1 VTDGVQRVFCSA
13 PVFHPLLSPVDGVSA
28 SRNVVLLTQGRC
40 GKRWIARER
49 CPETGGCVSLN
60 LQEKQAVVAEVS
72 AQVALAQTIVLA
84 EYRGIQVA
92 DITKLRAN
100 ARKSGVYF
108 HVLKNT
114 LARRAVQGTPFEAL
128 AEKMVGPLVY
138 SMSADPVA
146 AAKVVFDFAKTNDK
160 LVIKAG
166 SMSGSVMSA
175 EQVAV
180 LAATPSRDELI
191 AKLMATM
198 NATTAKFVRTLAA
211 IRDQHASSQVEGNEA
226 ATAA

>member
-1 VTDGVQRVFCSA
+1 MKYGFYEIPESA
-13 PVFHPLLSPVDGVSA
+13 FWKLEDYL
-28 SRNVVLLTQGRC
+28 
-40 GKRWIARER
+40 
-49 CPETGGCVSLN
+49 SLN

-72 AQVALAQTIVLA
+72 AQVAQAQTIVLA
-84 EYRGIQVA
+84 EYRGIRVA
-92 DITKLRAN
+92 DITTLRAN

-114 LARRAVQGTPFEAL
+114 LAQRAVKGTPFEAL

-138 SMSADPVA
+138 SMSADAVA
-146 AAKVVFDFAKTNDK
+146 AAKVVFDFAKTNEK

-166 SMSGSVMSA
+166 AMGGSLMSA

-180 LAATPSRDELI
+180 LAATPSREELI
-191 AKLMATM
+191 ARLMATM
-198 NATTAKFVRTLAA
+198 NATTSKFVRTLAA
-211 IRDQHASSQVEGNEA
+211 IRDKQLA

>member
-1 VTDGVQRVFCSA
+1 MVAVVNEWNVRSA
-13 PVFHPLLSPVDGVSA
+13 FRKLEEYL
-28 SRNVVLLTQGRC
+28 
-40 GKRWIARER
+40 
-49 CPETGGCVSLN
+49 SLN

-72 AQVALAQTIVLA
+72 AQVAQAQTIVLA
-84 EYRGIQVA
+84 EYRGIKVA
-92 DITKLRAN
+92 DITRLRAD

-138 SMSADPVA
+138 SMSADAVA

-166 SMSGSVMSA
+166 AMSGSVMSA

-180 LAATPSRDELI
+180 LAATPSRDELL
-191 AKLMATM
+191 ARLMATM

-211 IRDQHASSQVEGNEA
+211 IRDKHALSPVEGNEA

>member
-1 VTDGVQRVFCSA
+1 MVRLRAGM
-13 PVFHPLLSPVDGVSA
+13 
-28 SRNVVLLTQGRC
+28 VVLLLKAAVVNDGMCLRNLDTSR
-40 GKRWIARER
+40 KLE
-49 CPETGGCVSLN
+49 EDLSLN

-72 AQVALAQTIVLA
+72 AQVAQAQTIVLA
-84 EYRGIQVA
+84 EYRGIAVA
-92 DITKLRAN
+92 DITRLRAN

-114 LARRAVQGTPFEAL
+114 LARRAVQGTPFEPL

-138 SMSADPVA
+138 SMSPDAVA

-166 SMSGSVMSA
+166 SMAGSVMTA

-180 LAATPSRDELI
+180 LAATPSREELI

-211 IRDQHASSQVEGNEA
+211 IRDKQQA

>member
-1 VTDGVQRVFCSA
+1 MVAVVIEEMCA
-13 PVFHPLLSPVDGVSA
+13 SA
-28 SRNVVLLTQGRC
+28 SRKLEEDL
-40 GKRWIARER
+40 
-49 CPETGGCVSLN
+49 SLN

-72 AQVALAQTIVLA
+72 AQVAQSQTIVLA
-84 EYRGIQVA
+84 EYRGIAVA

-100 ARKSGVYF
+100 ARQSGVYL

-114 LARRAVQGTPFEAL
+114 LARRAVQGTPFESL

-138 SMSADPVA
+138 SMSPDAVA

-160 LVIKAG
+160 MVIKAG
-166 SMSGSVMSA
+166 SMAGSVMSA
-175 EQVAV
+175 EQVAI

-191 AKLMATM
+191 AMLMATM

-211 IRDQHASSQVEGNEA
+211 IRDSKET

>member
-1 VTDGVQRVFCSA
+1 VCASA
-13 PVFHPLLSPVDGVSA
+13 FRKLEEDL
-28 SRNVVLLTQGRC
+28 
-40 GKRWIARER
+40 
-49 CPETGGCVSLN
+49 SLN

-72 AQVALAQTIVLA
+72 AQVAQAQTIVLA

-92 DITKLRAN
+92 DITRLRAI

-114 LARRAVQGTPFEAL
+114 LAQRAVQGTPFEAL
-128 AEKMVGPLVY
+128 AEKMVGPLMY
-138 SMSADPVA
+138 SMSADAVA

-166 SMSGSVMSA
+166 AMNGSLMSA

-191 AKLMATM
+191 ARLMATM

-211 IRDQHASSQVEGNEA
+211 IRDKNQAT
-226 ATAA
+226 TAA

>member
-1 VTDGVQRVFCSA
+1 M
-13 PVFHPLLSPVDGVSA
+13 
-28 SRNVVLLTQGRC
+28 
-40 GKRWIARER
+40 
-49 CPETGGCVSLN
+49 SLN

-72 AQVALAQTIVLA
+72 AQVALSQTIVLA
-84 EYRGIQVA
+84 EYRGIAVA
-92 DITKLRAN
+92 DITKLRAT
-100 ARKSGVYF
+100 ARQSGVYF

-128 AEKMVGPLVY
+128 ADKMVGPLVY
-138 SMSADPVA
+138 SMSTDAVA
-146 AAKVVFDFAKTNDK
+146 AAKIVFDFAKTNNK

-166 SMSGSVMSA
+166 AMGSVMMDA

-191 AKLMATM
+191 ARLMATM

-211 IRDQHASSQVEGNEA
+211 ICEANQSATPAAESVAVEA
-226 ATAA
+226 AAA

>member
-1 VTDGVQRVFCSA
+1 M
-13 PVFHPLLSPVDGVSA
+13 
-28 SRNVVLLTQGRC
+28 
-40 GKRWIARER
+40 
-49 CPETGGCVSLN
+49 SLN

-72 AQVALAQTIVLA
+72 AQVAQSQTIVLA

-92 DITKLRAN
+92 DITELRAAARN
-100 ARKSGVYF
+100 AGVYF

-114 LARRAVQGTPFEAL
+114 LARRAVKDTPFEPL
-128 AEKMVGPLVY
+128 AEQMSGPLVY
-138 SMSADPVA
+138 SMSEDAVA
-146 AAKVVFDFAKTNDK
+146 AAKVVFEFAKTNDK

-166 SMSGSVMSA
+166 SMNGSVMDA

-191 AKLMATM
+191 ATLMATM

-211 IRDQHASSQVEGNEA
+211 VRDKKESE
-226 ATAA
+226 ATA